1 MEERKTI
8 YLCLAH
14 MSEAGLEQKY
24 VKEAF
29 DTNWVVPMGPNVN
42 AFEKDLEAF
51 VASPVASPKSSP
63 EGKDF
68 EPSPEGKGLGEDK
81 SLPSGGDLEE
91 AGRDLE
97 EVGRTLGV
105 HTADPR
111 LYGVLKEFAEENRK
125 NPTEA
130 ESILWNVLKAKGVG
144 LKFRRQHI
152 IEDFIVDFFC
162 NEKKLTIELDGG
174 YHRVPEQMKKDEE
187 RTARLQELGYTELR
201 FTNEQV
207 LCDIDNVI
215 KEIIQAAQSL
225 PLGGDLEEAGGDLEG
240 ASRVVCLSAG
250 TAAVHLALIGC
261 GVKAG
266 DEVLVQSFTFCA
278 SSHPIT
284 YLGAKP
290 VFVGSEDETW
300 NMDPALLEKAIIDRK
315 AKTGKYPKAIVPV
328 ALYGM
333 PYRIDEI
340 MAIADKYGI
349 PVVEDAAEGMGS
361 RFDGRVLGTFG
372 KYGVLSFN
380 GNKMITTSGGGALIC
395 NGASPKFS
403 PKGKNLQEGKPLPS
417 GGGLEEASKLANEIM
432 WYATQAR
439 DAYPYYQHTAIGYNY
454 RMSNVCAGIG
464 RGQMTVLND
473 HIAHHKHVQS
483 LYEELLKD
491 VPGVH
496 IHKQP
501 ADPRY
506 DANFWLCAA
515 TLDAD
520 VKIQG
525 QENAYKEVI
534 KTAVGGAAGVIH
546 AVESATTDC
555 QPNENVEALRVFML
569 EKKVE
574 CRPVWKPMHKQPVYE
589 GAPVYTNGVEEEIF
603 KVGFCLPAGPYV
615 TDDDVRYIVDCI
627 KEAIVR

>member
-1 MEERKTI
+1 MSEERKTI

-14 MSEAGLEQKY
+14 MSEAGWEQKY

-42 AFEKDLEAF
+42 AFEKELEAF
-51 VASPVASPKSSP
+51 VASPQ
-63 EGKDF
+63 
-68 EPSPEGKGLGEDK
+68 PSLKGKGVD
-81 SLPSGGDLEE
+81 D
-91 AGRDLE
+91 
-97 EVGRTLGV
+97 LGV

-130 ESILWNVLKAKGVG
+130 ESVLWNTLKAKGVG

-187 RTARLQELGYTELR
+187 RTARLQEVGYTELR

-225 PLGGDLEEAGGDLEG
+225 PLRGDLEEAGGDLEL
-240 ASRVVCLSAG
+240 ARKVVCLSAG

-261 GVKAG
+261 GVKSG

-290 VFVGSEDETW
+290 IFVGSEGETW

-315 AKTGKYPKAIVPV
+315 EKTGKYPKAIVPV

-340 MAIADKYGI
+340 MSIADKYGI
-349 PVVEDAAEGMGS
+349 PVIEDAAEGMGS
-361 RFDGRVLGTFG
+361 RFNGQVLGTFG

-395 NGASPKFS
+395 HNA
-403 PKGKNLQEGKPLPS
+403 
-417 GGGLEEASKLANEIM
+417 EEANEIM

-439 DAYPYYQHTAIGYNY
+439 DAYPYYQHSAIGYNY

-483 LYEELLKD
+483 LYEELLKE
-491 VPGVH
+491 VSGVH

-501 ADPRY
+501 ADSRY

-546 AVESATTDC
+546 AVDSAVTDC
-555 QPNENVEALRVFML
+555 QPNDNVEALRVFML
-569 EKKVE
+569 GKKVE
-574 CRPVWKPMHKQPVYE
+574 CRPVWKPMHKQPVYK
-589 GAPVYTNGVEEEIF
+589 GAPVYTNGIEEEIF
-603 KVGFCLPAGPYV
+603 KVGFCLPAGPWV
-615 TDDDVRYIVDCI
+615 TDDDVHYIVESI
-627 KEAIVR
+627 KEAIVK